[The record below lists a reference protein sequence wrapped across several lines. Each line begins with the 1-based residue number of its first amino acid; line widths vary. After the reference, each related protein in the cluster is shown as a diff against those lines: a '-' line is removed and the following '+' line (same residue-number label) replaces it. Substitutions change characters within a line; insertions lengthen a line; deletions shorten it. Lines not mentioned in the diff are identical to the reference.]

1 MTEREPVTAA
11 QETIT
16 MAMMAATICCV
27 FAGYVAVRVLE
38 LAGAGTYVLLGV
50 GGMVM
55 IGYVV
60 PHVTAMWIGDS
71 LHEIMVAHPSQR
83 M

>member
-1 MTEREPVTAA
+1 MTERVPVTAA

-27 FAGYVAVRVLE
+27 VASYIIVRAFE
-38 LAGAGTYVLLGV
+38 LAGSGTYVFLGV
-50 GGMVM
+50 GGMVV

-60 PHVTAMWIGDS
+60 PHVTAMWIGGS
-71 LHEIMVAHPSQR
+71 LHEIMG
-83 M
+83 